1 MRFSLGTGN
10 RREAERLARRY
21 AVEVDEALQA
31 ETTSTH
37 REIHCTDEP
46 EGTILKELFDTLPA
60 EQQAHLLQFV
70 KPVPRPKFSQ
80 EEIQQAAQLMYASIM
95 QEDEAEYRQLIASQL
110 APGMPGDDA
119 EDRLLIRERAL
130 ILSEIFPRPESP
142 ETSLS

>member
-1 MRFSLGTGN
+1 MHQNIRW
-10 RREAERLARRY
+10 
-21 AVEVDEALQA
+21 
-31 ETTSTH
+31 
-37 REIHCTDEP
+37 TDEP

-130 ILSEIFPRPESP
+130 ILWEISLRLVLP